1 MDLSHATRHGGAYV
15 RCCGMT
21 DQFYFTALA
30 GIALSVAGFAGLVT
44 ALRQDGRWSRADL
57 WRLRNIVQVSLLIVV
72 LGLIPQP
79 IYRAVGG
86 DEQLTIRIVSALLV
100 VVFADG
106 IRRTLSERSEWGTAW
121 ARRTVVI
128 VGAQLVAQ
136 LVNVLVASLPLLLFG
151 LLLGLIFP
159 MQLFLRVIQD
169 FQPPTD
175 DR

>member
-1 MDLSHATRHGGAYV
+1 
-15 RCCGMT
+15 MT

-44 ALRQDGRWSRADL
+44 ALRHEGRWSRADL
-57 WRLRNIVQVSLLIVV
+57 WRLRNIVQVSLTVVV
-72 LGLIPQP
+72 LGLIAQP

-100 VVFADG
+100 LVLADG
-106 IRRTLSERSEWGTAW
+106 IRSAVGERGEWGAAW
-121 ARRTVVI
+121 ARRTVAI

-136 LVNVLVASLPLLLFG
+136 LANVLIASLPLLLFG
-151 LLLGLIFP
+151 LLLALIFP
-159 MQLFLRVIQD
+159 MQLFLRVIRD

-175 DR
+175 DL

>member
-1 MDLSHATRHGGAYV
+1 
-15 RCCGMT
+15 MT

-44 ALRQDGRWSRADL
+44 ALRQDGRWSRADI
-57 WRLRNIVQVSLLIVV
+57 WRLRNIVQVSLTIVV
-72 LGLIPQP
+72 LALIPQP

-100 VVFADG
+100 VMFADG
-106 IRRTLSERSEWGTAW
+106 IRRVVSERREWGAAW
-121 ARRTVVI
+121 ARRTVAI

-136 LVNVLVASLPLLLFG
+136 LANVLIASLPLLLFG
-151 LLLGLIFP
+151 LLLGMIFP

-175 DR
+175 EH